1 MRKSL
6 SQQLQA
12 QASIEHVFLT
22 CDCGKETALPR
33 PQQQSELFDF
43 AMEQVV
49 DELSGAEAM
58 TLCFDTWRDKN
69 LRYFMGVAASALAS
83 DWKLVQHT
91 IGLVAAPDGH
101 FNLSI
106 AATVQ
111 CAS

>member
-33 PQQQSELFDF
+33 PQQLSELCDF
-43 AMEQVV
+43 AM

-69 LRYFMGVAASALAS
+69 LRYFIGVTASALAS

-91 IGLVAAPDGH
+91 IGLVAAPDRH

-111 CAS
+111 GAS